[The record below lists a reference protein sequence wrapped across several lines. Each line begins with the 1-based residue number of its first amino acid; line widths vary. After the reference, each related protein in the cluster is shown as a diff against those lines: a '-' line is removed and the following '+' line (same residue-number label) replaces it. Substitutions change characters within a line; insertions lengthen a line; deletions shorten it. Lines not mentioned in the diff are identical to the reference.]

1 VWRNWEQFRQI
12 AIHLRSLC
20 IRRKFSNF
28 RYVGLR
34 FALLLEN
41 QPLIEMLRNSG
52 LSINEPPDREWEQ
65 TLLHNAALFGD
76 SKLVQFLLEQGTD
89 R

>member
-1 VWRNWEQFRQI
+1 MWRNWEQFRQI

-34 FALLLEN
+34 FALLHEN
-41 QPLIEMLRNSG
+41 KPLIEMLRNSG